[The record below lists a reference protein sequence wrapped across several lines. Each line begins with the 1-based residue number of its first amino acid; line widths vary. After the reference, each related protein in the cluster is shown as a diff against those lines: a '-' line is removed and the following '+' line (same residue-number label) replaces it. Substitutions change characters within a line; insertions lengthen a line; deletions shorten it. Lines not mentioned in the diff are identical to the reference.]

1 MKHAILWTG
10 LLVASAPIWPG
21 AARAAEPAPPAKPSS
36 FEQSAE
42 RTLTGQLVTLPQ
54 GPVVAVMRLNVF
66 PAGFKGPLHKQP
78 YQRYAYVLSGRLRVT
93 YDDPKLVR
101 EFGPGEMI
109 VEGVDQWHWV
119 EPVGPGGVRV
129 LTIDQTPPG
138 APNVVIKQP

>member
-1 MKHAILWTG
+1 MRHAILTAG
-10 LLVASAPIWPG
+10 VLAAVALGWP
-21 AARAAEPAPPAKPSS
+21 AASYAAEPAKPSS
-36 FEQSAE
+36 TEQRADH
-42 RTLTGQLVTLPQ
+42 TLTGQPVTLPQ
-54 GPVVAVMRLNVF
+54 GPVVAIMRLNFF

-78 YQRYAYVLSGRLRVT
+78 YQRYAYVISGRLRVT

-119 EPVGPGGVRV
+119 EPVGPEGVKV